1 MTDHQNSV
9 RIVSEEIDVRLL
21 VKMSR
26 LAVKHVSS
34 ILKVIFRSRNL
45 SHKISNQIS

>member
-1 MTDHQNSV
+1 MTDHQKSV

-34 ILKVIFRSRNL
+34 ILKDYVQKYKL
-45 SHKISNQIS
+45 IS

>member
-21 VKMSR
+21 VKSVKISCQ
-26 LAVKHVSS
+26 ACVKHSE
-34 ILKVIFRSRNL
+34 
-45 SHKISNQIS
+45 SNVQK

>member
-26 LAVKHVSS
+26 QNVEISCQACVKHSENNVQ
-34 ILKVIFRSRNL
+34 K
-45 SHKISNQIS
+45 

>member
-21 VKMSR
+21 VKNVEISCQ
-26 LAVKHVSS
+26 ACVKHSESYVQKYK
-34 ILKVIFRSRNL
+34 L
-45 SHKISNQIS
+45 IS